1 MAGSSGEEQEQWRSN
16 KRSKAIDV
24 RMSSNFMRCT
34 DFHKKIFE
42 NRLTFSGA
50 DRLFLIVDFYLISGQ
65 YPEVSIQEDNCLSKE
80 SKRFKTWKC
89 GEALQTIARNVRVA
103 DATVE
108 IYVIDSIARG
118 QGTVELQ
125 QRILDKLDV
134 DEEKFH
140 LVQECLTRSCV
151 TLGEIQDLTSFRYNQ
166 IHAIIAVLINR
177 FEM

>member
-1 MAGSSGEEQEQWRSN
+1 MEMW
-16 KRSKAIDV
+16 
-24 RMSSNFMRCT
+24 
-34 DFHKKIFE
+34 
-42 NRLTFSGA
+42 
-50 DRLFLIVDFYLISGQ
+50 
-65 YPEVSIQEDNCLSKE
+65 
-80 SKRFKTWKC
+80 
-89 GEALQTIARNVRVA
+89 EALQTIARNVRVA

-134 DEEKFH
+134 DKEKFH